1 MSTRSNKP
9 GLKQLPARVS
19 ILAVTTLDK
28 LRLLFVPAA
37 ISLGH
42 EHDLRVKHLSDALS
56 DKHGPAAGK
65 YRVGTGHQLVPPAS
79 QRVPLSWCSQGCSS
93 PWPVLKHEPP
103 LAKKLWLF
111 SVEFTP
117 TNHTPL
123 KPSDKEPNFVQPKVT
138 MLRDIFL

>member
-9 GLKQLPARVS
+9 GLMQLPARVS

-56 DKHGPAAGK
+56 DKHGLAAGK
-65 YRVGTGHQLVPPAS
+65 YRVGTGSQLVPPFS
-79 QRVPLSWCSQGCSS
+79 QCVPLSWCSQGCSS
-93 PWPVLKHEPP
+93 PWAVLEHKPP

-111 SVEFTP
+111 SIEFSP
-117 TNHTPL
+117 TNHTLPL
-123 KPSDKEPNFVQPKVT
+123 AFRKRTQLCPTKGHHC
-138 MLRDIFL
+138 